1 MKNKKLILLLA
12 TTLVLGAC
20 GKETATPKDKA
31 QEEKPA
37 VEEKAKDGVKE
48 VANDDKKPD
57 DDKNLREFKRNPIPK
72 VDKSMEDA
80 IKIFHDHFK
89 DEAINIKS
97 IKLDF
102 FNEALDYVIEGFKEG
117 NEYELRIAA
126 DNGAIVDEKTEK
138 DDDKDEEALDLSK
151 IIKAEDAMKKAL
163 EGQKEDAWVVEYEL
177 EIDDGKAVYDI
188 DIENGQDIKIDA
200 VTGEII
206 ERD

>member
-48 VANDDKKPD
+48 VANDDKKS
-57 DDKNLREFKRNPIPK
+57 N
-72 VDKSMEDA
+72 
-80 IKIFHDHFK
+80 
-89 DEAINIKS
+89 
-97 IKLDF
+97 
-102 FNEALDYVIEGFKEG
+102 
-117 NEYELRIAA
+117 
-126 DNGAIVDEKTEK
+126 
-138 DDDKDEEALDLSK
+138 DDKDEEALDLSK

-177 EIDDGKAVYDI
+177 EIDDGKAIYDI
-188 DIENGQDIKIDA
+188 DVENGQDIKIDA